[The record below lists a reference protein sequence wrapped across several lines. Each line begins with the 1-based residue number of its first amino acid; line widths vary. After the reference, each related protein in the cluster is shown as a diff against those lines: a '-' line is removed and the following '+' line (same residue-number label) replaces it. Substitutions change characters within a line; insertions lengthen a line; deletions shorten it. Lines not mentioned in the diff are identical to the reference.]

1 VKTKSAG
8 TVLIIIGIL
17 MMAYTGFT
25 YITTKKV
32 IDVGSIQVTQEESHP
47 VQWSPYVGAIL
58 LAGGVILIA
67 SDRKKRT

>member
-1 VKTKSAG
+1 MKTKSAG

-32 IDVGSIQVTQEESHP
+32 IDVGSIQVNQEESHP